1 MNRACSLFLA
11 TVLASLFQTVP
22 AWCEPLQ
29 AVREELPLHETKEH
43 WRHFQCQVPQEEE
56 LKPNRPVIALA
67 DNPLQQPAGDQSV
80 QSWSSPSGV
89 KVVLMIHG
97 GCGVIPRDKM
107 SDKLADEHR
116 EVLKASLRAGYAALQ
131 KPNAVSLDGVV
142 EAIKVL
148 EDSPLFN
155 AGKGSVFTREGK
167 NELDASIMDGKNK
180 QAGAV
185 ASTTI
190 IKNPITAAR
199 IVLEKSGH
207 VLMVGEGADQ
217 FAKVSGIEIVDPSYF
232 RTEYR
237 WKQHERGLKEEQ
249 ELLEKEKA
257 AKGKELGKA
266 AIPDPVSPVAFR
278 RRTEDRVG
286 TVGAVAIDRAGNV
299 AAGTSTGGLNNKRH
313 GRVGDAPI
321 IGAGNYADNDS
332 CAISSTGDGEFF
344 LRAVAAHE
352 ISSLVKYKGLSI
364 ASASKQVMSQI
375 KDAGGDGAVIVLNR
389 KGEGAF
395 SYNTEGMYRGYI
407 TSDGEAHAFIFEK

>member
-1 MNRACSLFLA
+1 
-11 TVLASLFQTVP
+11 
-22 AWCEPLQ
+22 
-29 AVREELPLHETKEH
+29 
-43 WRHFQCQVPQEEE
+43 
-56 LKPNRPVIALA
+56 
-67 DNPLQQPAGDQSV
+67 
-80 QSWSSPSGV
+80 
-89 KVVLMIHG
+89 
-97 GCGVIPRDKM
+97 
-107 SDKLADEHR
+107 
-116 EVLKASLRAGYAALQ
+116 
-131 KPNAVSLDGVV
+131 
-142 EAIKVL
+142 
-148 EDSPLFN
+148 
-155 AGKGSVFTREGK
+155 
-167 NELDASIMDGKNK
+167 
-180 QAGAV
+180 
-185 ASTTI
+185 
-190 IKNPITAAR
+190 
-199 IVLEKSGH
+199 
-207 VLMVGEGADQ
+207 MVGEGADQ
-217 FAKVSGIEIVDPSYF
+217 FAKASGIEIVDPSYF
-232 RTEYR
+232 KTEYR

-266 AIPDPVSPVAFR
+266 VIPDPVNSVAFR